1 MYAFFSICEE
11 ETGLAFIRCFLKSRI
26 LKRQPSYEYYI
37 ELKKEKMVYIGG
49 TVFCQIRMQ
58 ELSLEGGWM
67 ILQRKQG
74 EFLAS
79 GNMWNMYRNGSFF
92 QNETKINEHDFLE
105 IAGQMFY
112 FKEEKLF
119 FDLDETT
126 EYKDICIKNKQ

>member
-1 MYAFFSICEE
+1 M
-11 ETGLAFIRCFLKSRI
+11 R
-26 LKRQPSYEYYI
+26 
-37 ELKKEKMVYIGG
+37 
-49 TVFCQIRMQ
+49 
-58 ELSLEGGWM
+58 
-67 ILQRKQG
+67 LQWKQG

-126 EYKDICIKNKQ
+126 EYKDICIKKQTVERSDYPDGTQDIQMK